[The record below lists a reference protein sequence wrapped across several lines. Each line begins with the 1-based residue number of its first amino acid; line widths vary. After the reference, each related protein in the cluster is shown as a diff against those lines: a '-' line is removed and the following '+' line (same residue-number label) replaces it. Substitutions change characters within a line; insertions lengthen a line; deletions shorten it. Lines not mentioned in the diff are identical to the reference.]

1 MKKYLFYIVALI
13 AAACIL
19 DGCKKDELQEEPGPP
34 PEIYVRTPKVYP
46 GEGGAFSLLFSIE
59 NPREGVEP
67 ELSSG
72 ESWIRDLAAG
82 EGRITF
88 TLAQNP
94 SSTKS
99 RKGNISISYKGAEP
113 VSVEITQAATDQS
126 VITVKEPEVFG
137 CEGGS
142 GTIMYSIEN
151 PREGDELQA
160 TTGASWITGITVGSS
175 DVSFKVSKNVDET
188 SGRTAEILLT
198 YGNAEPVKVTV
209 SQQEYTK
216 PVIEVPE
223 TVTLDAF
230 DLKGSFTYSIRN
242 PRKGAQLK
250 ATSQSSEISDVTVT
264 GSEITFSILFNAN
277 SETRRASILLE
288 YEDAQSVTVRV
299 EQSGVVPIKLGGR
312 EAANCYIVPEPG
324 VYFIPA
330 VKGNTSESVGTIAS
344 AEVLWESFGSD
355 VAPKAGDLI
364 ENAAYYLP
372 SISTI
377 GRIYFRVSTP
387 KRGNAVIAAKD
398 ASGKILWSWH
408 IWMTDQPKDQVY
420 NNGAGTMMD
429 RNLGATSATP
439 GSVGALGLLYQW
451 GRKDPFLGSS
461 SISSNT
467 RAKSTLSWP
476 SPVKSTASTGTIDY
490 AVSNPV
496 TFITSNGSNIDW
508 YYTGNSSTDNTR
520 WRSSKTIYDP
530 CPAGYRV
537 PDGGYNG
544 LWAKAFGKNT
554 SFEDEGGFDSANK
567 GFNFGSSGKGNA
579 KLSNSASTCWYPAA
593 GFLYCFD
600 GSLYDGSLDKVLT
613 SGYCWS
619 CSPYD
624 ITTAY
629 VLGFG
634 SGDSILPSF
643 KNFRAYGYSVRCQRI
658 SY

>member
-1 MKKYLFYIVALI
+1 MKKYLFYIVALT

-19 DGCKKDELQEEPGPP
+19 DGCKKEELQEGSGPAP
-34 PEIYVRTPKVYP
+34 VITVREGEKVYP
-46 GEGGAFSLLFSIE
+46 SEGGTFSLLYSIE

-72 ESWIRDLAAG
+72 ESWISDFSAANR
-82 EGRITF
+82 RISF
-88 TLAQNP
+88 SLSENP
-94 SSTKS
+94 SFKS
-99 RKGNISISYKGAEP
+99 RKGNISFSYKGAEP
-113 VSVEITQAATDQS
+113 VSVEITQAGMDQA

-372 SISTI
+372 STSTI

-408 IWMTDQPKDQVY
+408 IWMTDQPEDQVY

-496 TFITSNGSNIDW
+496 TFITSNGYNADW

-530 CPAGYRV
+530 CPVGYRV
-537 PDGGYNG
+537 PEGGDNG
-544 LWAKAFGKNT
+544 IWSKAFGT
-554 SFEDEGGFDSANK
+554 SSSFYDTYDSTNK
-567 GFNFGSSGKGNA
+567 GFNFGSSGKGTK
-579 KLSNSASTCWYPAA
+579 KLSSSVSVCWYPAA
-593 GFLYCFD
+593 GYL
-600 GSLYDGSLDKVLT
+600 SRSDGSLDSVVT
-613 SGYCWS
+613 RGYCWS

-624 ITTAY
+624 SKASM
-629 VLGFG
+629 LGLD
-634 SGDSILPSF
+634 SGDFILPSTE
-643 KNFRAYGYSVRCQRI
+643 NDRAYGYSVRCQRI

>member
-1 MKKYLFYIVALI
+1 MKKYLFYIVALT

-19 DGCKKDELQEEPGPP
+19 DGCKKEELQEGSGPAP
-34 PEIYVRTPKVYP
+34 VITVREGEKVYP
-46 GEGGAFSLLFSIE
+46 SEGGTFSLLYSIE

-72 ESWIRDLAAG
+72 ESWISDFSAANR
-82 EGRITF
+82 RISF
-88 TLAQNP
+88 SLSENP
-94 SSTKS
+94 SFKS
-99 RKGNISISYKGAEP
+99 RKGNISFSYKGAEP

-209 SQQEYTK
+209 SQQEFI
-216 PVIEVPE
+216 PAVIEVPE

-242 PRKGAQLK
+242 PREGAQLK
-250 ATSQSSEISDVTVT
+250 ATSQSSAISDVTVT

-277 SETRRASILLE
+277 NATRRASILLE

-299 EQSGVVPIKLGGR
+299 EQSGSNPTWLDGS
-312 EAANCYIVPEPG
+312 ETANCYIVTEPG
-324 VYFIPA
+324 VYCFRA

-408 IWMTDQPKDQVY
+408 IWMTDQPEDQVY

-496 TFITSNGSNIDW
+496 TFITSNGSNADW
-508 YYTGNSSTDNTR
+508 YYTGNGSTDNTR

-537 PDGGYNG
+537 PDGGDNG
-544 LWAKAFGKNT
+544 IWSKAFGT
-554 SFEDEGGFDSANK
+554 SSSFDDAYDSTNK
-567 GFNFGSSGKGNA
+567 GINFGSSGKGTK
-579 KLSNSASTCWYPAA
+579 KLSSSVSVCWYPAA
-593 GFLYCFD
+593 GYL
-600 GSLYDGSLDKVLT
+600 SRSDGSLDSVFT
-613 SGYCWS
+613 RGYCWS

-624 ITTAY
+624 SKACM
-629 VLGFG
+629 LGLD
-634 SGDSILPSF
+634 SGDFIMPSTE
-643 KNFRAYGYSVRCQRI
+643 NGRAYGYSVRCQRI

>member
-1 MKKYLFYIVALI
+1 M
-13 AAACIL
+13 
-19 DGCKKDELQEEPGPP
+19 
-34 PEIYVRTPKVYP
+34 
-46 GEGGAFSLLFSIE
+46 
-59 NPREGVEP
+59 
-67 ELSSG
+67 
-72 ESWIRDLAAG
+72 
-82 EGRITF
+82 
-88 TLAQNP
+88 
-94 SSTKS
+94 
-99 RKGNISISYKGAEP
+99 
-113 VSVEITQAATDQS
+113 
-126 VITVKEPEVFG
+126 
-137 CEGGS
+137 
-142 GTIMYSIEN
+142 
-151 PREGDELQA
+151 
-160 TTGASWITGITVGSS
+160 
-175 DVSFKVSKNVDET
+175 
-188 SGRTAEILLT
+188 
-198 YGNAEPVKVTV
+198 
-209 SQQEYTK
+209 
-216 PVIEVPE
+216 IEVPE

-250 ATSQSSEISDVTVT
+250 ATSPHSSIKDVTVT

-277 SETRRASILLE
+277 NGTRRASILLE

-299 EQSGVVPIKLGGR
+299 EQSGSNPTWLGGS
-312 EAANCYIVPEPG
+312 ENANCYIVTEPG
-324 VYFIPA
+324 VYCFLA

-372 SISTI
+372 STSTI

-408 IWMTDQPKDQVY
+408 IWMTDQPEDQVY

-496 TFITSNGSNIDW
+496 TFITSNGSNDDW

-537 PDGGYNG
+537 PDGGDNG
-544 LWAKAFGKNT
+544 IWSKAFGSSA
-554 SFEDEGGFDSANK
+554 SFSDDAYDSTNK
-567 GFNFGSSGKGNA
+567 GINFGSSGKGTK
-579 KLSNSASTCWYPAA
+579 KLSSSVSVCWYPAA
-593 GFLYCFD
+593 GFLDY
-600 GSLYDGSLDKVLT
+600 YDGSLTDVG
-613 SGYCWS
+613 SCGNYWP
-619 CSPYD
+619 CSPDGHY
-624 ITTAY
+624 ACRLNFRNY
-629 VLGFG
+629 G
-634 SGDSILPSF
+634 SVSPSSS
-643 KNFRAYGYSVRCQRI
+643 NFRANGYSVRCQRI

>member
-1 MKKYLFYIVALI
+1 MKKYLFYIVALT

-19 DGCKKDELQEEPGPP
+19 DGCKKEELQEGSGPAP
-34 PEIYVRTPKVYP
+34 VITVREVEKVYP
-46 GEGGAFSLLFSIE
+46 SEGGTFSLLYSIE

-72 ESWIRDLAAG
+72 ESWISDFSAANR
-82 EGRITF
+82 RISF
-88 TLAQNP
+88 SLSENP
-94 SSTKS
+94 SFKS
-99 RKGNISISYKGAEP
+99 RKGNISFSYKGAEP

-242 PRKGAQLK
+242 PREGAQLK
-250 ATSQSSEISDVTVT
+250 ATSQHLSIKDVTVT

-299 EQSGVVPIKLGGR
+299 EQSGVAPIRLGGR

-408 IWMTDQPKDQVY
+408 IWMTDQPEDQVY

-496 TFITSNGSNIDW
+496 TFITSNGSNTDW
-508 YYTGNSSTDNTR
+508 YYTGNSSTDSTR

-537 PDGGYNG
+537 PDGGDNG
-544 LWAKAFGKNT
+544 IWSKAFGT
-554 SFEDEGGFDSANK
+554 SSLFSDTSYDSTNEGI
-567 GFNFGSSGKGNA
+567 NFGSSGKGTN
-579 KLSNSASTCWYPAA
+579 KLSSSVSVCWYPFA
-593 GFLYCFD
+593 GYLSY
-600 GSLYDGSLDKVLT
+600 YDGSLSSVGSD
-613 SGYCWS
+613 GNYWP
-619 CSPYD
+619 CSPS
-624 ITTAY
+624 
-629 VLGFG
+629 G
-634 SGDSILPSF
+634 SYLNLYGNGLVCPSCRLY
-643 KNFRAYGYSVRCQRI
+643 RAYGCSVRCQRI
-658 SY
+658 TY

>member
-19 DGCKKDELQEEPGPP
+19 DGCKKEELQEGSGPAP
-34 PEIYVRTPKVYP
+34 VITVREGEKVYP
-46 GEGGAFSLLFSIE
+46 SEGGTFSLLYSIE

-72 ESWIRDLAAG
+72 ESWISDFSAANR
-82 EGRITF
+82 RISF
-88 TLAQNP
+88 SLSENP
-94 SSTKS
+94 SFKS
-99 RKGNISISYKGAEP
+99 RKGNISFSYKGAEP
-113 VSVEITQAATDQS
+113 VSVEITQAATDQA

-408 IWMTDQPKDQVY
+408 IWMTDQPEDQVY

-496 TFITSNGSNIDW
+496 TFITSNGSNADW

-520 WRSSKTIYDP
+520 WQSSKTIYDP

-537 PDGGYNG
+537 PDGGDNG
-544 LWAKAFGKNT
+544 IWSKAFGT
-554 SFEDEGGFDSANK
+554 SSSFSYAYDSTNEGI
-567 GFNFGSSGKGNA
+567 NFGSSGEGTK
-579 KLSNSASTCWYPAA
+579 KLSSSVSVCWYPAA
-593 GFLYCFD
+593 GYLDY
-600 GSLYDGSLDKVLT
+600 YDGSLDGVVT
-613 SGYCWS
+613 HGYYWS
-619 CSPYD
+619 CSPGVRSACALYFSNS
-624 ITTAY
+624 
-629 VLGFG
+629 GFVN
-634 SGDSILPSF
+634 PSCRLY
-643 KNFRAYGYSVRCQRI
+643 RAHGFSVRCQRI

>member
-1 MKKYLFYIVALI
+1 MYPGRVKE
-13 AAACIL
+13 
-19 DGCKKDELQEEPGPP
+19 ELQEGSGPAP
-34 PEIYVRTPKVYP
+34 VITVREVEKVYP
-46 GEGGAFSLLFSIE
+46 SEGGTFSLLYSIE

-72 ESWIRDLAAG
+72 ESWISDFSAANR
-82 EGRITF
+82 RISF
-88 TLAQNP
+88 SLSENP
-94 SSTKS
+94 SFKS
-99 RKGNISISYKGAEP
+99 RKGNISFSYKGAEP

-242 PRKGAQLK
+242 PREGAQLK
-250 ATSQSSEISDVTVT
+250 ATSQHLSIKDVTVT

-299 EQSGVVPIKLGGR
+299 EQSGVAPIRLGGR
-312 EAANCYIVPEPG
+312 EAANCYIVTEPG

-372 SISTI
+372 STSTI

-408 IWMTDQPKDQVY
+408 IWMTDQPEDQVY

-496 TFITSNGSNIDW
+496 TFITSNGSNTDW

-537 PDGGYNG
+537 PDGGDNG
-544 LWAKAFGKNT
+544 IWSKAFGT
-554 SFEDEGGFDSANK
+554 SSLFSDDAYDSTNK
-567 GFNFGSSGKGNA
+567 GINFGSSGKGTN
-579 KLSNSASTCWYPAA
+579 KLSSSVSVCWYPYA
-593 GFLYCFD
+593 GYLSY
-600 GSLYDGSLDKVLT
+600 YDGSLSSVGSDD
-613 SGYCWS
+613 GNYWS
-619 CSPYD
+619 CSPS
-624 ITTAY
+624 
-629 VLGFG
+629 G
-634 SGDSILPSF
+634 SYLNLYGNCLVCPSCRLY
-643 KNFRAYGYSVRCQRI
+643 RAYGCSVRCQRI